1 MKHIIRNGNNYF
13 VYIPIEQ
20 QLRESIVRNWKGI
33 MEYAD
38 ARKHIEFNAN
48 QPISDIHDGKI
59 FQELQKKYP
68 DTFNL
73 SLVVNTDGVKL
84 FDKTSWSL
92 WPILIYQNFLPPK
105 MRYTTENI
113 ILVGLIYID
122 KEKSLDLRRFF
133 SRSYEK

>member
-1 MKHIIRNGNNYF
+1 
-13 VYIPIEQ
+13 
-20 QLRESIVRNWKGI
+20 

-113 ILVGLIYID
+113 ILVGLFYID